1 MCRLGRPRL
10 LLNWARRQLQHRSPL
25 PGNEVSNQSD
35 HAIREFQ
42 SVMML
47 VNSVGIDLPK
57 PGQSITDVF
66 SKHHPVRLD
75 VLLEN
80 DLGPGTKADCD
91 LPIVRARKA
100 PRPRRKIRRNQGFRD
115 LSGRTT

>member
-1 MCRLGRPRL
+1 
-10 LLNWARRQLQHRSPL
+10 L
-25 PGNEVSNQSD
+25 PGNEISNQSD

-42 SVMML
+42 SVMVL

-57 PGQSITDVF
+57 PGQSNTDVF